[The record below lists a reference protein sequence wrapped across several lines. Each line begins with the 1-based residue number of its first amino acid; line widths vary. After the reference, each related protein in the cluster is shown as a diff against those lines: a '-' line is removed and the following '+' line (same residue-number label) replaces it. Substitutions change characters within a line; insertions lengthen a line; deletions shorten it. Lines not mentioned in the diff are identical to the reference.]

1 MQSQGSAIGC
11 LEQHP
16 GILTSSSGAIDND
29 MTTAMI
35 ILLAMGFASNRCRA
49 EEADQLMT
57 PTNEVFLEVGV
68 RFSATTLGE
77 PPPGV
82 FCWVRT
88 VQVRIDLPSRRGE
101 LSMRLSRPL
110 ALALALIVS
119 PRSAPAQDIAGTVRS
134 YDQAG
139 RTLTLKPDGSK
150 KEIRLLVPQGVSVR
164 GNHAVRRPCR
174 ESRPARGGEENLERE
189 IDGSTV
195 AWKEGH
201 GACSIDNSSTFHF
214 ASVR

>member
-1 MQSQGSAIGC
+1 
-11 LEQHP
+11 
-16 GILTSSSGAIDND
+16 
-29 MTTAMI
+29 
-35 ILLAMGFASNRCRA
+35 
-49 EEADQLMT
+49 MT

-77 PPPGV
+77 PPPGG

-164 GNHAVRRPCR
+164 GNHAGAPPLPGIAPGTRRRR
-174 ESRPARGGEENLERE
+174 EPRARNRRFYGR
-189 IDGSTV
+189 V
-195 AWKEGH
+195 EGRSW
-201 GACSIDNSSTFHF
+201 GMLD
-214 ASVR
+214 